1 MSTYHETYCK
11 VYEKCKSAR
20 DADKFYIEVRMYKDS
35 YRLYALKQR
44 HGFACFAHDTRS
56 IIPWVAAI
64 TNYIARKGWC
74 DLPIPA
80 PDQSAPALDNGAEGV
95 TLLLRASA

>member
-20 DADKFYIEVRMYKDS
+20 DADKSHIEVRMNKDS

-44 HGFACFAHDTRS
+44 HGFACFTRDTPS
-56 IIPWVAAI
+56 IIPWVATI

-74 DLPIPA
+74 DPQAPA
-80 PDQSAPALDNGAEGV
+80 PNQSADLLDK
-95 TLLLRASA
+95 